1 MQTNPNLKFLRENA
15 PNTRVLILQGGTRSG
30 KTYSVIQFI
39 IELCCLHKRAG
50 MIITIARATF
60 PSIRGSVL
68 RDFIEILQTE
78 GLYNEMYHNK
88 SEQIYTLYGNIIEF
102 ISLDQPQK
110 VRGRKRNLLFV
121 NEANEITLEGWRQ
134 LLLRT
139 TGCAIIDFNPSD
151 PMHWIYD
158 DVQTRADAK
167 TLITTYKN
175 NPHLPDVVIA
185 EIERFKQIDPDYWKV
200 YGEGQRS
207 AGRKGQ
213 IFTHFQKVDFID
225 WEECSSITIGLDF
238 GFTNDPTAVVKL
250 GRKNDRRYIQ
260 ELIYEKGLT
269 IELLAER
276 LRSAGVTNQDTLVC
290 DSAEPRSIAELRKY
304 GFNAIGVKKHK
315 DSVRHGINALKAL
328 SIFVT
333 ANSRNVWEEVVW
345 YAWEMDKDDKPKS
358 PERPIDAFNHAM
370 DAIRY
375 ANSVTPRP
383 FFV

>member
-1 MQTNPNLKFLRENA
+1 M
-15 PNTRVLILQGGTRSG
+15 
-30 KTYSVIQFI
+30 
-39 IELCCLHKRAG
+39 
-50 MIITIARATF
+50 
-60 PSIRGSVL
+60 
-68 RDFIEILQTE
+68 
-78 GLYNEMYHNK
+78 
-88 SEQIYTLYGNIIEF
+88 
-102 ISLDQPQK
+102 
-110 VRGRKRNLLFV
+110 
-121 NEANEITLEGWRQ
+121 
-134 LLLRT
+134 
-139 TGCAIIDFNPSD
+139 
-151 PMHWIYD
+151 
-158 DVQTRADAK
+158 
-167 TLITTYKN
+167 
-175 NPHLPDVVIA
+175 
-185 EIERFKQIDPDYWKV
+185 
-200 YGEGQRS
+200 
-207 AGRKGQ
+207 
-213 IFTHFQKVDFID
+213 
-225 WEECSSITIGLDF
+225 EECSSITIGLDF

-290 DSAEPRSIAELRKY
+290 DSAEPRSIAELRRY